1 MNQEKIGT
9 FIAENRQKKKL
20 TQQELA
26 KKLGITNRTIS
37 NWENGKYLPD
47 YNLLI
52 PLTKEL
58 DISVSEL
65 ITGEYEET
73 KIEQKNTVEKFINFL
88 KHIEKIKQKKYKKI
102 GLTTFI
108 IGLIIII
115 IVLLFIPS
123 NFSVSRSYIE
133 LGFLISTISLLY
145 ITHKEKN
152 IKIILINITFILS
165 LISLLL
171 YQDYVSV
178 KHFKSPPRYYIGFPY
193 QRIFT
198 GHIYYETPLYDV
210 YACEENMYRSE
221 IGKEYIIVSKDKTK
235 TNNEKLKEY
244 CNLEH

>member
-1 MNQEKIGT
+1 MNQEKIGL
-9 FIAENRQKKKL
+9 FISENRKKKKL

-73 KIEQKNTVEKFINFL
+73 KIEQKKTVEKFINFL
-88 KHIEKIKQKKYKKI
+88 KHIEKIKQRKYKKI

-115 IVLLFIPS
+115 LVLLFMPS
-123 NFSVSRSYIE
+123 NSTMNRSYIQ
-133 LGFLISTISLLY
+133 LGILISTISLLY
-145 ITHKEKN
+145 ITHREKVL
-152 IKIILINITFILS
+152 KIILINTSFLIV
-165 LISLLL
+165 LISFLL
-171 YQDYVSV
+171 YQDYVNI
-178 KHFKSPPRYYIGFPY
+178 KYFKSPPRYYIGFSY
-193 QRIFT
+193 KRIFT
-198 GHIYYETPLYDV
+198 GHVYHETPLYDV
-210 YACEENMYRSE
+210 YACEENMYKSE
-221 IGKEYIIVSKDKTK
+221 IGKDYIIIKKDRNKTA
-235 TNNEKLKEY
+235 NEKIKEY
-244 CNLEH
+244 CNLKH